1 LACTPLI
8 ETGDIDDQ
16 PLMAAVA
23 DQVPV
28 VTRLDRKSQRSAL
41 DGDEACRG
49 AHLHADRRCRNV
61 ADVEL
66 DAEALMAGGDQV
78 LGGVESGSLHEVDHH
93 RRRQNADAAGADLR
107 RGVLLAD
114 HQFGVA
120 FEAWLELRQIGHG
133 MSFRRLRC
141 PPTAGRAKK
150 PRKPPRS
157 LLTTSCQY
165 DNGNP

>member
-49 AHLHADRRCRNV
+49 AHLHADRR
-61 ADVEL
+61 
-66 DAEALMAGGDQV
+66 
-78 LGGVESGSLHEVDHH
+78 
-93 RRRQNADAAGADLR
+93 
-107 RGVLLAD
+107 
-114 HQFGVA
+114 
-120 FEAWLELRQIGHG
+120 
-133 MSFRRLRC
+133 
-141 PPTAGRAKK
+141 
-150 PRKPPRS
+150 
-157 LLTTSCQY
+157 
-165 DNGNP
+165 